1 MVTDIIMS
9 EPTGKEK
16 RAFMFLNLHPA
27 LMLQSALTTH
37 FLSGRNGAGAVETTL
52 LQFPLPLLGPA
63 LDSPTELGTCALDA

>member
-27 LMLQSALTTH
+27 LMLQSALTTT
-37 FLSGRNGAGAVETTL
+37 FSIGLKWCRSSGNHTAPVSFA
-52 LQFPLPLLGPA
+52 A
-63 LDSPTELGTCALDA
+63 LIGLE